1 MAAYAAK
8 HFGMFSGREGRV
20 RLRCE
25 NGLVGVVLDRFGQES
40 ILVPDGR
47 NHFTVTVDAVV
58 SPQFFGWLFGLG
70 DRVELLAP
78 DWAAA
83 AFRAQLDAVGANY
96 GEKQKD

>member
-1 MAAYAAK
+1 M
-8 HFGMFSGREGRV
+8 RERWWGWCGPV
-20 RLRCE
+20 WTGE
-25 NGLVGVVLDRFGQES
+25 HPGA
-40 ILVPDGR
+40 DGR